1 MGLFSRS
8 KGCGLTK
15 LEELNTYTYKH
26 GSLRFVEGAPP
37 EGAPLPEEW
46 RALPALSPA
55 ERVGVMA
62 DRMDRFVGDV
72 LPKTVDFIRRC
83 GRDAELAVWE
93 DGGRYLVVYTF
104 TEPEGGTFYCCAG
117 NPRQPTWPAESVPKR
132 SADSYGG
139 MSVYDFN
146 VHAVW
151 DRVPPKLRS
160 FYENVHDGFLHDTGG
175 SLLLHELVDV
185 NEFRSGGFVDF
196 DMLDNDALC
205 DRAQGCYIFCD
216 PSNFYLTVDVVG
228 TCPGRADYWDS
239 DGVFRF
245 GIDFWEIVDGCLGGL
260 LDLLDHPGGGGTR
273 QPLTTSE
280 VDEVDD
286 EGGR

>member
-26 GSLRFVEGAPP
+26 GSLRFVEEAPP

-104 TEPEGGTFYCCAG
+104 TDPEGGTFYCCAG

-185 NEFRSGGFVDF
+185 NEFRSGDFPNF
-196 DMLDNDALC
+196 DMLNNDALC
-205 DRAQGCYIFCD
+205 DRAKGCYV
-216 PSNFYLTVDVVG
+216 FYHHTSGSLLTVDLVG
-228 TCPGRADYWDS
+228 KCPGRVDYWSTGGDFKF
-239 DGVFRF
+239 D
-245 GIDFWEIVDGCLGGL
+245 IDLWQM
-260 LDLLDHPGGGGTR
+260 LDAPARG
-273 QPLTTSE
+273 
-280 VDEVDD
+280 
-286 EGGR
+286 

>member
-1 MGLFSRS
+1 MGLFSRN
-8 KGCGLTK
+8 KGHGLTK
-15 LEELNTYTYKH
+15 LEKLNTHTRGH
-26 GSLRFVEGAPP
+26 GPLRFVEGAPP
-37 EGAPLPEEW
+37 AGAPLPEEW
-46 RALPALSPA
+46 RALPALSPV

-62 DRMDRFVGDV
+62 DRMDHYVGDV
-72 LPKTVDFIRRC
+72 LPKTVGFIRRC
-83 GRDAELAVWE
+83 GRDAELAMWE
-93 DGGRYLVVYTF
+93 DGERYLVVYTF
-104 TEPEGGTFYCCAG
+104 TDPEGGMSYYCAG
-117 NPRQPTWPAESVPKR
+117 NPYQPTWPGEDEPKR
-132 SADSYGG
+132 TWPSC

-160 FYENVHDGFLHDTGG
+160 FYENVHDGFLYSTGG
-175 SLLLHELVDV
+175 SLQLYELVDV
-185 NEFRSGGFVDF
+185 NEFRSGDFPDF
-196 DMLDNDALC
+196 DMSDNDALC

-216 PSNFYLTVDVVG
+216 PSNSYLTVDVVG

-245 GIDFWEIVDGCLGGL
+245 DIDFWEIVDGCLGGL
-260 LDLLDHPGGGGTR
+260 LDLLDHPGGGGTW

-280 VDEVDD
+280 VDEGDD